1 MAIQKFG
8 GLMDDFVPPTF
19 STMIDRFFQD
29 SVNQRRRMADFSP
42 QVDTCET
49 ENGYEIELT
58 LPGLKKEDIQIE
70 LQEGRLT
77 VSGERKFRN
86 ENNNKRYQLIESQYG
101 SFSRSFQLPN
111 NVDVAAISAEFR
123 DGILRLT
130 VPKDKQKTQKH
141 HIQIKDGATSNR
153 VGQGQNA
160 SADSAQTNKQTGENG
175 QQGQPINID
184 QHQKKKKSPKDAEL
198 PH

>member
-19 STMIDRFFQD
+19 SSMIDRFFQD
-29 SVNQRRRMADFSP
+29 SVNQRRHLTDFSP
-42 QVDTCET
+42 QVDACET
-49 ENGYEIELT
+49 ESGFEIELT
-58 LPGLKKEDIQIE
+58 LPGLKKEDIKIE

-86 ENNNKRYQLIESQYG
+86 EDTNKRYQIIESQYG

-111 NVDVAAISAEFR
+111 NIDPNAISAEFQ

-130 VPKDKQKTQKH
+130 VPKDQQKTQKH
-141 HIQIKDGATSNR
+141 QIQIKDDATQTR
-153 VGQGQNA
+153 VAQGQNA
-160 SADSAQTNKQTGENG
+160 SDSGQQNNQSGENG
-175 QQGQPINID
+175 QNGQTINID
-184 QHQKKKKSPKDAEL
+184 QHQKKTKASK
-198 PH
+198 

>member
-19 STMIDRFFQD
+19 SSMIDRFFQD
-29 SVNQRRRMADFSP
+29 SVNQRRRMADFNP
-42 QVDTCET
+42 QVDACET
-49 ENGYEIELT
+49 ENGFEIELT
-58 LPGLKKEDIQIE
+58 LPGLKKEDIKIE

-86 ENNNKRYQLIESQYG
+86 EDTNKRYQIIESQYG

-111 NVDVAAISAEFR
+111 NIDPNAINAEFQ

-141 HIQIKDGATSNR
+141 QIQIKDGATQTR

-160 SADSAQTNKQTGENG
+160 SNSGQQNNQSGENG
-175 QQGQPINID
+175 QNGQTINID
-184 QHQKKKKSPKDAEL
+184 QVQSKKKASK
-198 PH
+198 